1 MHWTGENSETD
12 SDGKVIISTLQVN
25 RVENRNKASFVA
37 PKVDGVTLNMELDT
51 SSAASVIAE
60 DDFIKKF
67 PNRKRLTKTKL
78 LLKTYTGICLKPIG
92 VANVNVQYR
101 ENSYDNL
108 PLYIV
113 EKGGHALF
121 GRDWLKEIPLD
132 WNSIKSLTAEKK
144 ETPKYSPQLDAII
157 SSHTAVFDEKLGEV
171 KGVTAKFNLQ
181 ENSQPKYIKA
191 RTVAYSLRNK
201 VEKELVRLEKEGTL
215 AKVNHSEW
223 ATPIIPVL

>member
-1 MHWTGENSETD
+1 MHWTSENSETD

-51 SSAASVIAE
+51 GSAASVIAE

-67 PNRKRLTKTKL
+67 PNRKRLTKTTL

-101 ENSYDNL
+101 EKSYDNL
-108 PLYIV
+108 PLYVV

-132 WNSIKSLTAEKK
+132 WKSIKSLK
-144 ETPKYSPQLDAII
+144 
-157 SSHTAVFDEKLGEV
+157 
-171 KGVTAKFNLQ
+171 
-181 ENSQPKYIKA
+181 
-191 RTVAYSLRNK
+191 
-201 VEKELVRLEKEGTL
+201 
-215 AKVNHSEW
+215 
-223 ATPIIPVL
+223 